1 MLLIKKE
8 FVASDFHFI
17 PDNCFS
23 SFKSLFT
30 SARFPYDGAIVPV
43 VSNNV
48 QIIGTIIWKHYPDD
62 RKRPGRL
69 STTSIA
75 LKYQVYIS
83 LRSSHDWQGEKY
95 KWVYLA
101 CPTRLTLHPS
111 LRPTPTGGKARE
123 RVFRPVSREGV
134 RRRDGGHFRLPPP
147 HASLSRFR
155 GRVGEWG
162 VVKSALV

>member
-17 PDNCFS
+17 PDNCFF

-30 SARFPYDGAIVPV
+30 SAWFPYDGAIVPV

-111 LRPTPTGGKARE
+111 LRPTPQRSARRE
-123 RVFRPVSREGV
+123 RESFALSLVEGYGEETEDTLDFLLHTHHCPVLE
-134 RRRDGGHFRLPPP
+134 DGWEN
-147 HASLSRFR
+147 
-155 GRVGEWG
+155 GE
-162 VVKSALV
+162 L